1 VETIGG
7 LGWVET
13 VGIWVGAFL
22 TLAIF
27 SFLYRDNP
35 VYKFAESLFVGVGA
49 GYWLAVLYQNT
60 IRPNLIIELAAH
72 NWWRIGPLILAVT
85 MLLRLA
91 PRISWISRWAI
102 GFMIGTAAGVNIVGF
117 AAGDLV
123 NQIYATII
131 PLKTP
136 TLAQSLNSIFI
147 VIGVLGVLIYFFF
160 SREHKGVLGTGARIG
175 IWVLM
180 VAFGASFG
188 YTVMG
193 RVSLLIGRIQYLLF
207 QWLPT
212 IPSLWQSIGG

>member
-1 VETIGG
+1 MEAAASIN
-7 LGWVET
+7 WIET
-13 VGIWVGAFL
+13 VGIWVGALL

-49 GYWLAVLYQNT
+49 GYWLAVLFQNT
-60 IRPNLIIELAAH
+60 LRPNLINELAAH
-72 NWWRIGPLILAVT
+72 NWWRLGPLVLAVV
-85 MLLRLA
+85 MILRLF
-91 PRISWISRWAI
+91 PRIGWVSRWAI
-102 GFMIGTAAGVNIVGF
+102 GFMIGGAAGVNIVGY

-131 PLKTP
+131 PLRAP
-136 TLAQSLNSIFI
+136 TLAQSLNSILI
-147 VIGVLGVLIYFFF
+147 VVGVLGVLVYFFF
-160 SREHKGVLGTGARIG
+160 SREHKGALGVGARIG

-193 RVSLLIGRIQYLLF
+193 RISLLIGRIHYLLF

-212 IPSLWQSIGG
+212 IPAIWRSIGG

>member
-1 VETIGG
+1 VEVAASIN
-7 LGWVET
+7 WIET
-13 VGIWVGAFL
+13 VGIWVGALL

-49 GYWLAVLYQNT
+49 GYWLAVLFQNT
-60 IRPNLIIELAAH
+60 IRPNLINELAAQ
-72 NWWRIGPLILAVT
+72 NWWRLGPLVLAV
-85 MLLRLA
+85 MMILRLF
-91 PRISWISRWAI
+91 PRIGWISRWAI
-102 GFMIGTAAGVNIVGF
+102 GFMIGSAAGVNIVGY

-131 PLKTP
+131 PLRAP
-136 TLAQSLNSIFI
+136 TLAQSLNSILI
-147 VIGVLGVLIYFFF
+147 VVGVLGVLVYFFF
-160 SREHKGVLGTGARIG
+160 SREHKGVLGAGARIG

-212 IPSLWQSIGG
+212 IPAIWRSIAG